1 MVKEEN
7 TSNGGFVFGAREDKY
22 LQLTGESYNV

>member
-1 MVKEEN
+1 MVKDES
-7 TSNGGFVFGAREDKY
+7 TSNGGFVFGAKEDKY